1 MSTHGG
7 NKGPSTGPATSV
19 VGPDA
24 YGAAAAV
31 GVGTSYARNDHDHG
45 LPAAPAD
52 LPLAGGTMSGAIA
65 MGAHKITGLA
75 NGSAPQDAAC
85 FGQIT
90 GGGGGGLLARVQ
102 YAPSVLTTYSTAS
115 ATPSAMDATN
125 LTISFTAPASGDV
138 LVRLSACANQG
149 DLPRSGYFCLL
160 DHTTGAQVGDS
171 QYVVGPNTSTFTLA
185 VSVPFLVTGLAP
197 GTAYQYDWGF
207 FESSTAING
216 IFVLVQ
222 GAQGVPGNL
231 YSSPAVMEVWSA

>member
-1 MSTHGG
+1 VISTLAELCDLFTAA
-7 NKGPSTGPATSV
+7 NQIFKGTGAGTGELIDFGTTLFFQFAAKGQLFVGTGSGTGAKLAVGADGTVLTADSTQADGV
-19 VGPDA
+19 KW
-24 YGAAAAV
+24 AAA
-31 GVGTSYARNDHDHG
+31 S
-45 LPAAPAD
+45 
-52 LPLAGGTMSGAIA
+52 
-65 MGAHKITGLA
+65 
-75 NGSAPQDAAC
+75 
-85 FGQIT
+85 
-90 GGGGGGLLARVQ
+90 GGGGGLLARVQ
-102 YAPSVLTTYSTAS
+102 YAPSVLHTYSTVS

-149 DLPRSGYFCLL
+149 DSLRSGYFCLL

-171 QYVVGPNTSTFTLA
+171 QYVVGPNTDTFTLA

-207 FESSTAING
+207 FESSAATNG